1 MEENNKTVSGKLK
14 LPDDTVL
21 VKQMGAMEFY
31 FSKAEHAF
39 FVAVSDYHSGPVKLL
54 RAELLELLNIFDKQ
68 TEEKETELLSELES
82 DEDDF

>member
-1 MEENNKTVSGKLK
+1 MEEDNKTVPDKLK
-14 LPDDTVL
+14 FPNDTVL

-31 FSKAEHAF
+31 FSKAHHAF
-39 FVAVSDYHSGPVKLL
+39 FVAVSDYHAAPVKLL
-54 RAELLELLNIFDKQ
+54 RTELLELLNIFDKQ